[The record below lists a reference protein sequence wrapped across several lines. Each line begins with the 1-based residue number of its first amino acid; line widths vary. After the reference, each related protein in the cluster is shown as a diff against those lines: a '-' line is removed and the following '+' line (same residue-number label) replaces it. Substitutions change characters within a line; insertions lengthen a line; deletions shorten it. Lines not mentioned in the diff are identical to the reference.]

1 MPRLGDWCTLLVPA
15 NRAGED
21 DRRDYWHVDPDRV
34 ALARELALR
43 YPTRPNAGP
52 SAVIASG
59 EARLFARL
67 TADDLEG
74 ATPELAEIARTLRLG
89 SVMMLPLRSP
99 RGVLGS
105 LSLMRE
111 QGHAPYTTD
120 DLDLAQDVADR
131 LAVGLHNALQYEE
144 QLAIAAQLQ
153 QSLLPRQLPTISG
166 LDVASSYWS
175 ASRTAA
181 VGGDVYDVFALDGD
195 RWGVLIGD
203 VSGKGTQAA
212 ALTALV
218 RHTVRAATRASA
230 QPSEVLGWLNDAF
243 REQSDDPEQFC
254 TALFGVLERDESDFR
269 FVFALA
275 GHPQPVLVDRE
286 ARARYIGD
294 FGQAIGMF
302 PELRVTESTVA
313 IGSGDVLV
321 LYTDGVT
328 DVAGATAVDS
338 EEWLQTVAEHV
349 DRAPARSVSA
359 IIRQL
364 DDWLTRR
371 HDAARDRDDVALL
384 VLRRDDDPLGQ
395 VRT

>member
-1 MPRLGDWCTLLVPA
+1 M
-15 NRAGED
+15 
-21 DRRDYWHVDPDRV
+21 
-34 ALARELALR
+34 
-43 YPTRPNAGP
+43 
-52 SAVIASG
+52 
-59 EARLFARL
+59 

-111 QGHAPYTTD
+111 QGHAPYTSD

-166 LDVASSYWS
+166 LDVASSYWA

-181 VGGDVYDVFALDGD
+181 VGGDVYDVFALAGE

-218 RHTVRAATRASA
+218 RHTVRSGD
-230 QPSEVLGWLNDAF
+230 PSFRTAF
-243 REQSDDPEQFC
+243 RS
-254 TALFGVLERDESDFR
+254 ARLVERR
-269 FVFALA
+269 L
-275 GHPQPVLVDRE
+275 P
-286 ARARYIGD
+286 
-294 FGQAIGMF
+294 
-302 PELRVTESTVA
+302 
-313 IGSGDVLV
+313 
-321 LYTDGVT
+321 
-328 DVAGATAVDS
+328 
-338 EEWLQTVAEHV
+338 
-349 DRAPARSVSA
+349 
-359 IIRQL
+359 
-364 DDWLTRR
+364 
-371 HDAARDRDDVALL
+371 
-384 VLRRDDDPLGQ
+384 
-395 VRT
+395 